1 MFVHHISELDL
12 LEKRYHFGRAG
23 FFVLYGRWR
32 VGKTD
37 VLAHFCQGKPY
48 VLQLARLDKL
58 NVESAR
64 KVCPRRWHA

>member
-1 MFVHHISELDL
+1 MFVHRISELDL
-12 LEKRYHFGRAG
+12 LEKRYHSSRAEL
-23 FFVLYGRWR
+23 FVLYGGWR

-37 VLAHFCQGKPY
+37 VLAHFCQGKRH